1 MASEPARSTTA
12 RRLSSLLYGTA
23 LAITLVSATA
33 TPASAQNDVLKV
45 IPHADLRVLDP
56 LQIAAAVTKM
66 HALAVYE
73 TLFAQDEALQPKPMM
88 AESVDVSADGLTYRI
103 ALRPGLRFHDGQAVT
118 AADVVPSLKRW
129 MARDFVAKK
138 MGEFMAS
145 LEADGERTVV
155 IRLKEPYGLVEYS
168 LSTASAIVPVIMRAK
183 DAATDPFVAVTETV
197 GSGPFKFERGQYAP
211 GSRVVYTRNATYAP
225 RSEATSGLAGARL
238 AKIERVEWRVIPD
251 AATAAAAIG
260 AGEVDIWDGP
270 TLDLLP
276 TLEKN
281 PAIQFVKVQQLG
293 NFAYVRP
300 NHLYPPFN
308 DVRARQ
314 ALALAMDQNEAM
326 AAAIGD
332 KRWWEPCTAYFICRS
347 AYGIDAGAEAYR
359 TQNLARAKQLLAE
372 SGYKGEKVV
381 MLGTTEIPL
390 VNAMTQVAAQQM
402 KAIGI
407 NIDLQM
413 MDWSGMIGRFGKK
426 EPPDQGGWNVFA
438 AYGTSVIWYHPLT
451 NSGMNTAC
459 DRSNWAG
466 WPCDEQATKLLDQF
480 LRARGND
487 AQNAAVAALHKRLAE
502 VVPLVLGGQWYPPTV
517 TRKNVSGVLPTNV
530 LTFWNISKS

>member
-1 MASEPARSTTA
+1 MSSIT
-12 RRLSSLLYGTA
+12 RRLVSMLCGTA
-23 LAITLVSATA
+23 TVAALTLAA
-33 TPASAQNDVLKV
+33 PASAQEPLRI
-45 IPHADLRVLDP
+45 IPHADLKVLDP

-73 TLFAQDEALQPKPMM
+73 TLYAQDEQLQPKPMM
-88 AESVDVSADGLTYRI
+88 VESTDVSADGLTYRI
-103 ALRPGLRFHDGQAVT
+103 KLRPGLKFHDGQAVT
-118 AADVVPSLKRW
+118 SADVIPSIKRW

-138 MGEFMAS
+138 LGEFTAS
-145 LEADGERTVV
+145 IDADGDSTVV
-155 IRLKEPYGLVEYS
+155 IKLKEPYGLVEYS

-183 DAATDPFVAVTETV
+183 EAATDPFTAVTDVV
-197 GSGPFKFERGQYAP
+197 GSGPYKFERGEYVP
-211 GSRVVYTRNATYAP
+211 GSRVVYTKNAAYQP
-225 RSEATSGLAGARL
+225 RGETASGLAGAR
-238 AKIERVEWRVIPD
+238 AVKIDRVEWKVIPD
-251 AATAAAAIG
+251 AATSAAAIG

-281 PAIQFVKVQQLG
+281 PQIQFVKVQQLG

-314 ALALAMDQNEAM
+314 ALALAMDQNEHM
-326 AAAIGD
+326 SAAIGD

-347 AYGIDAGAEAYR
+347 AYGIDAGAEGYR
-359 TQNLARAKQLLAE
+359 QQNIARAKQLLAE

-407 NIDLQM
+407 NVDLQM

-426 EPPDQGGWNVFA
+426 DAPDQGGWNVFA

-480 LRARGND
+480 LRARGEE
-487 AQNAAVAALHKRLAE
+487 AQKAAVTALHKRLAE

-517 TRKNVSGVLPTNV
+517 ARKNVGGILPTNFLV
-530 LTFWNISKS
+530 PWNITKG